1 MIHFLFG
8 QLQVILSHA
17 THLYFDHPQEPDPE
31 ERGLVWARRF
41 ISTQKVFSFQPEH
54 IYDNMDEE
62 LLGRQ
67 IIKSEACTP
76 GGMVDCIP
84 VEKPENIIGDCSIL
98 HLIVKSL
105 CVCVCVCVK
114 FIL

>member
-1 MIHFLFG
+1 M
-8 QLQVILSHA
+8 ILSHA

-31 ERGLVWARRF
+31 ERGLYWARRF
-41 ISTQKVFSFQPEH
+41 IDTRKVFSFQPDH

-62 LLGRQ
+62 ILGRQ

-84 VEKPENIIGDCSIL
+84 LEKPENIIGRK
-98 HLIVKSL
+98 IVISL
-105 CVCVCVCVK
+105 
-114 FIL
+114 FLYY